1 MRRAYCLIFF
11 LVLLYISPAASDN
24 SEYQNFAANVLNFV
38 RKEYDVNELP
48 IVSFERHEKSIR
60 RMAYHCLSTS
70 AQTADSLMLSVHMM
84 NTLGDYNTSLQ
95 DGDSKT
101 VLYSHV
107 LVVTS
112 FNNSENWEKYLELMT
127 KTKVKSSIIMFVGK
141 FDEQKWEHFISKA
154 DSLSKNALFYAVF
167 QKDPDESNNTMIWYR
182 IMTINGY
189 NQSVVNQMKFDSNGR
204 LTERYNMQ
212 GFHIT
217 SITLSWSPYF
227 SLINCSD
234 EGRDC
239 ESEGYLTDVM
249 NILGNMMNFTWE
261 SHGEINGNWGT
272 TVISGPSN
280 SSGIWGGVVGNVF
293 NGTYQ
298 LSIR

>member
-1 MRRAYCLIFF
+1 MT
-11 LVLLYISPAASDN
+11 
-24 SEYQNFAANVLNFV
+24 
-38 RKEYDVNELP
+38 
-48 IVSFERHEKSIR
+48 
-60 RMAYHCLSTS
+60 YHCLSTS
-70 AQTADSLMLSVHMM
+70 AQTEDSLMLSVHMI

-107 LVVTS
+107 LVITS

-204 LTERYNMQ
+204 VTERYDMQ

-234 EGRDC
+234 DGRDC
-239 ESEGYLTDVM
+239 KSEGYLTDVM

-261 SHGEINGNWGT
+261 SHGEVNGNWGT